1 MRVWL
6 VSNLLDLFFLFF
18 VPFFDSTFYFRL
30 GIRSA
35 ATRRQS
41 SGRHH
46 LRHDVLLLFGQVFS
60 YFYFFFLYCLV
71 VIVTKKV
78 GLFFFLGCWL
88 WDDTNS
94 SFSRAVF
101 PGSVFLKSS
110 ERQMIWLHNSSSSS
124 AHHRNKLRCNSLH
137 VRHQADPLCT
147 LQLVERGKPGNRKFS
162 FRYQ

>member
-1 MRVWL
+1 M
-6 VSNLLDLFFLFF
+6 VSNLWVFFFFRSIFWFSVLFPAAWVFGRRRLGGNHPVDIISDMTF
-18 VPFFDSTFYFRL
+18 FYFL
-30 GIRSA
+30 AKFFNISP
-35 ATRRQS
+35 S
-41 SGRHH
+41 
-46 LRHDVLLLFGQVFS
+46 
-60 YFYFFFLYCLV
+60 FFFYCLV

-94 SFSRAVF
+94 SFSTAVF
-101 PGSVFLKSS
+101 PGSFFSKSS
-110 ERQMIWLHNSSSSS
+110 ERQMILLHNSSSSS

-147 LQLVERGKPGNRKFS
+147 LQLVERGNKPGNRKFS

>member
-1 MRVWL
+1 MVGIKPFG
-6 VSNLLDLFFLFF
+6 SFFFCFSFHFLILRSISAWVFGRRRLGGNHPVDIISDMTF
-18 VPFFDSTFYFRL
+18 FYFL
-30 GIRSA
+30 AKFFNIS
-35 ATRRQS
+35 TS
-41 SGRHH
+41 
-46 LRHDVLLLFGQVFS
+46 
-60 YFYFFFLYCLV
+60 FFFYCLV